1 MLKNNLFSNINSWFF
16 LIFKTAEEWVW
27 NKMHRHQFKLQKL
40 MEDIRFLKKTKK
52 SFKNWKIKAATSKGY
67 FTKCHFPNVLFPKRL
82 APSPALAAALGPL
95 ACSSRSAWPL
105 ARPSR
110 SAQSC
115 CSLQRL
121 WRTNPTFGKL
131 LLGFSLG
138 MSPLGE
144 MSLWNI
150 YLS

>member
-67 FTKCHFPNVLFPKRL
+67 FTKWHFPKC
-82 APSPALAAALGPL
+82 AISQALGPL